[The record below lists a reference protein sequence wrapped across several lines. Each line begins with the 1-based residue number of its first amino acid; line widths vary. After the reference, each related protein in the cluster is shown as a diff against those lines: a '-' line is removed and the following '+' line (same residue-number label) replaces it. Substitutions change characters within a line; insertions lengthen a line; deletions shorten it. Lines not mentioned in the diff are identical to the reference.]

1 MAINKHFH
9 TSGIATIEAERNLYN
24 DLVAEAIQ
32 IYGHDVH
39 YIDRVEV
46 AEDTLLGEDALT
58 KFEHARK
65 IEMWVEDNQGWQG
78 NDLMMSK
85 FGLQDMS
92 QVTFVVSVPRFQI
105 LSKQIAIESGTDD
118 SGGAILQESGTI
130 DTTTSFEGEDFYIIK
145 DTAPTGLD
153 RPYEGDLIYH
163 PIFKMLFEIKSVED
177 EEPFYQLDNL
187 PVYKMFCQ
195 IFDYSSEA
203 LDTGITD
210 IDEIQD
216 ESTLASSD
224 FQFTLEQDP
233 AVGANAVL
241 LESER
246 GRLLTEDATGAELI
260 VLEDSDLT
268 TSSGSILSEEGDFII
283 QESYIIGQGTRGDDD
298 LDRQA
303 QNELFETLDDTV
315 LDFTESNPFGDA
327 GRK

>member
-1 MAINKHFH
+1 
-9 TSGIATIEAERNLYN
+9 
-24 DLVAEAIQ
+24 
-32 IYGHDVH
+32 
-39 YIDRVEV
+39 
-46 AEDTLLGEDALT
+46 
-58 KFEHARK
+58 
-65 IEMWVEDNQGWQG
+65 
-78 NDLMMSK
+78 
-85 FGLQDMS
+85 MS

-216 ESTLASSD
+216 EATLASSD

-246 GRLLTEDATGAELI
+246 GRLLTEDATGGELI

-298 LDRQA
+298 LARQA